1 MKNQP
6 TRAEI
11 VIMAGGAATMVFSF
25 LAFYRLN
32 TPIGTVDQNAW
43 DTGLF
48 PIATYPALA
57 GLISAGIVALRRFAR
72 VGFSARAGGFTWPQA
87 HQLLGVLAG
96 LIMGGYLITNA
107 GGFDR
112 GIGFWGML
120 AGTAALVVGGFML
133 TNERSGPRRL
143 N

>member
-11 VIMAGGAATMVFSF
+11 ILMAGGAVTVLFSF
-25 LAFYRLN
+25 LAFYSYD
-32 TPIGTVDQNAW
+32 TPIGSVNQNAW

-57 GLISAGIVALRRFAR
+57 GLISGGVIALRRFAH
-72 VGFSARAGGFTWPQA
+72 VGFSARVGNYSWPQV
-87 HQLLGVLAG
+87 HFLLGIFAG
-96 LIMGGYLITNA
+96 LIIAGYLVSDPGTA
-107 GGFDR
+107 F

-120 AGTAALVVGGFML
+120 AGTAALIIGAAML
-133 TNERSGPRRL
+133 ANEPSGPRRL
-143 N
+143 T